1 VGKPFEGRAA
11 IVTGASSGIGR
22 AIALALGRSGMELW
36 LVGRSAEQLQVT
48 ASGIRDFGG
57 PEAHCITMDLAEA
70 GALAGL
76 VRRVG
81 EAHPWLF
88 AMINNAGV
96 MYPEPMLDA
105 DPRRWHEM
113 FAINVL
119 TPMESCREAVLQ
131 MRRHGRPGHL
141 VNLSSVAAR
150 DDRYGAYGVSKAAV
164 DHMGLTLRR
173 ELEGDDARVTTI
185 VPGGFATNLARGFTA
200 ETAAGLQKKFAESGL
215 DPTGPDARKFLG
227 DPEQI
232 ARLVEYILQLPI
244 ELNIDE
250 VSIRPAISTS
260 V

>member
-1 VGKPFEGRAA
+1 MSKVFEGRAA

-22 AIALALGRSGMELW
+22 TIAQRLGRAGMKLW

-48 ASGIRDFGG
+48 ATSIKELGG
-57 PEAHCITMDLAEA
+57 EDPHCIPMDLAEA

-81 EAHPWLF
+81 EAHPYLF

-96 MYPEPMLDA
+96 MYPEPMLEA
-105 DPRRWHEM
+105 EPARWHEM

-119 TPMESCREAVLQ
+119 TPMESCRAAVLQ
-131 MRRHGRPGHL
+131 MRRHGKAGHL
-141 VNLSSVAAR
+141 INLSSVAGR

-164 DHMGLTLRR
+164 NHMGTTLRR
-173 ELEGDDARVTTI
+173 ELEGDDIRVTTI
-185 VPGGFATNLARGFTA
+185 IPGGFATNLARGFTE
-200 ETAAGLQKKFAESGL
+200 ETLAQMEQKQAQGGL
-215 DPTGPDARKFLG
+215 DPTSPEARKFLG

-232 ARLVEYILQLPI
+232 ASLVEYILQLPI

-260 V
+260 I